1 MRMTPITQ
9 SPVEALLAGLN
20 LGVQRSLDPDP
31 ENIVAVAT
39 FSFEPLGLGPQQARA
54 PFGMM
59 PQEGIANIEPRIF
72 LQSLLFARSCS
83 RYNRDVHTLAPG
95 RSTRGNTE
103 PMNTSNERDR
113 HSQSV

>member
-9 SPVEALLAGLN
+9 SPVEALLTGLN

-39 FSFEPLGLGPQQARA
+39 FSFEPPGLGPQQARP

-59 PQEGIANIEPRIF
+59 PQDGIANVEHQIL
-72 LQSLLFARSCS
+72 LQSLLFAKSCS
-83 RYNRDVHTLAPG
+83 RYNRDMHTIALG
-95 RSTRGNTE
+95 RSTRGNIETYE
-103 PMNTSNERDR
+103 
-113 HSQSV
+113 HIK